1 MPANT
6 KTMSSSC
13 YLSNM
18 SATNTRAKENIIKA
32 SLLPLLGNDE
42 AEVERTFLIIKAQR
56 EY

>member
-1 MPANT
+1 
-6 KTMSSSC
+6 
-13 YLSNM
+13 M